1 MAEMAVSVKATQLCV
16 NPAMSAVRRAPRV
29 RCIKGCSRKLLRN
42 AGYTRCMDREARLRD
57 ICAEYGLLSIYL
69 FGSRAEDGG
78 RRFRGQSVDGA
89 GSDLDGGVFGGGGVV
104 AAARLGALLVA
115 LEDLFAPLRV
125 DLVPLDRV
133 DPLFQFAAIQGE
145 RIAASDSTSA
155 DEKELDVMRRA
166 ADLLPFQRQL
176 EMEEFGVSTS

>member
-1 MAEMAVSVKATQLCV
+1 
-16 NPAMSAVRRAPRV
+16 
-29 RCIKGCSRKLLRN
+29 
-42 AGYTRCMDREARLRD
+42 MDRTARLHD

-69 FGSRAEDGG
+69 FGSRAEDGVH
-78 RRFRGQSVDGA
+78 RIRGLVADGA
-89 GSDLDGGVFGGGGVV
+89 GSDLDVGVFGNRGVV
-104 AAARLGALLVA
+104 AAARLGALQAA
-115 LEDLFAPLRV
+115 LEDLLAPLRV

-145 RIAASDSTSA
+145 RIAASDSTAA
-155 DEKELDVMRRA
+155 DERELEVMRRA

>member
-1 MAEMAVSVKATQLCV
+1 
-16 NPAMSAVRRAPRV
+16 
-29 RCIKGCSRKLLRN
+29 
-42 AGYTRCMDREARLRD
+42 MDREARLHD

-69 FGSRAEDGG
+69 FGSRAEDGA
-78 RRFRGQSVDGA
+78 RRIRGEFVDGA
-89 GSDLDGGVFGGGGVV
+89 GSDLDVGVFGRGGVV
-104 AAARLGALLVA
+104 VAAQLGALQVS
-115 LEDLFAPLRV
+115 LEDLFAPLRI

-145 RIAASDSTSA
+145 RIAASDSTAA
-155 DEKELDVMRRA
+155 DERELEVMRRA

>member
-1 MAEMAVSVKATQLCV
+1 MDHTPQLH
-16 NPAMSAVRRAPRV
+16 
-29 RCIKGCSRKLLRN
+29 
-42 AGYTRCMDREARLRD
+42 D

-69 FGSRAEDGG
+69 FGSRTGDGAL
-78 RRFRGQSVDGA
+78 RIRGKVVDGA
-89 GSDLDGGVFGGGGVV
+89 GSDLDVGVFGRGGVV
-104 AAARLGALLVA
+104 AAARLGGLQAA

-145 RIAASDSTSA
+145 RVAASDSTTA
-155 DEKELDVMRRA
+155 DERELEVMRRA

-176 EMEEFGVSTS
+176 EIEDFGVSTS

>member
-1 MAEMAVSVKATQLCV
+1 
-16 NPAMSAVRRAPRV
+16 
-29 RCIKGCSRKLLRN
+29 
-42 AGYTRCMDREARLRD
+42 MDRITRLHA

-69 FGSRAEDGG
+69 FGSRAEDGA
-78 RRFRGQSVDGA
+78 RRIRGQMVDEA
-89 GSDLDGGVFGGGGVV
+89 GSDLDVGVFGRDGVV
-104 AAARLGALLVA
+104 AAARLGALQAA

-125 DLVPLDRV
+125 DLVPLDQV
-133 DPLFQFAAIQGE
+133 DPLFRFAAMQGE
-145 RIAASDSTSA
+145 RIATCDSTAA